1 MKVSR
6 ASIWLVLI
14 FTAYIALLWWGDRT
28 YRVFDDLTPFIQ
40 LAVTSRKIA
49 RPFYKQMRVAFVPP
63 FHNIQGRSYR
73 QVPR

>member
-40 LAVTSRKIA
+40 LVPFVAAVSLLIRNNNT
-49 RPFYKQMRVAFVPP
+49 
-63 FHNIQGRSYR
+63 
-73 QVPR
+73 